1 MIRSI
6 HPETLRNKILTEVT
20 QFIERKRQDPDGV
33 KSVTVNPIFHHTMY
47 LIQLE
52 LQTRQFGQSQRKQ
65 VMAGGRVGREVS
77 QEMSQRQG
85 MTKYPPQ
92 FSDRSEKTERAA
104 EACDE
109 ASSVSASSQ
118 KYYSG
123 EVPKSTQP
131 RITVFDGKRSHTYV
145 AVRKKSSI
153 CTACYPERGVASAPH
168 PKPCF
173 DHKCKKCGFYG
184 HKEGTCLQ
192 TIHAETGESVAH

>member
-1 MIRSI
+1 
-6 HPETLRNKILTEVT
+6 
-20 QFIERKRQDPDGV
+20 
-33 KSVTVNPIFHHTMY
+33 
-47 LIQLE
+47 
-52 LQTRQFGQSQRKQ
+52 
-65 VMAGGRVGREVS
+65 
-77 QEMSQRQG
+77 
-85 MTKYPPQ
+85 MTKFRQLSSIVLNEPSAKM
-92 FSDRSEKTERAA
+92 SDLRAS
-104 EACDE
+104 DE

-123 EVPKSTQP
+123 EVPKSAQP

-153 CTACYPERGVASAPH
+153 CTACYPERGTATAPH